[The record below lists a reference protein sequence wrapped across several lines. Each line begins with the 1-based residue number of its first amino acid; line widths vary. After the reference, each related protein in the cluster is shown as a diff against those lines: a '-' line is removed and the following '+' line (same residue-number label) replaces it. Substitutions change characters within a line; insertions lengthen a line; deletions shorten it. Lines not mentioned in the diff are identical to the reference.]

1 MANTKKSTLVIADPE
16 SYSKF
21 LEQIKADI
29 LQTQLRA
36 ALSITKELI
45 MFYWRTGK
53 ILSTK
58 AKDAGWGASTLKRLA
73 MDLKIEFPDMTG
85 FSLRNLQYMR
95 HFAESYPEANCAAA
109 AAQIP
114 WGHIILV
121 FLDRLIASDLNRV
134 QKSLSFQKIFKN
146 FTKRA

>member
-1 MANTKKSTLVIADPE
+1 MAKTRKSTPAIADPA
-16 SYSKF
+16 SYSRF
-21 LEQIKADI
+21 LEQIKTDI

-85 FSLRNLQYMR
+85 FSLRNLQY
-95 HFAESYPEANCAAA
+95 
-109 AAQIP
+109 
-114 WGHIILV
+114 ILV
-121 FLDRLIASDLNRV
+121 PPQGHPKGLI
-134 QKSLSFQKIFKN
+134 QSL
-146 FTKRA
+146 

>member
-73 MDLKIEFPDMTG
+73 MDLKIQFPDMTG

-114 WGHIILV
+114 WGHNMLL
-121 FLDRLIASDLNRV
+121 LDKNIQTISRLSESCYA
-134 QKSLSFQKIFKN
+134 KPKI
-146 FTKRA
+146 R